1 MTASIFKNV
10 TNSSVVVQWDTVDD
24 AHDTNYTVT
33 WVIAN
38 ESNVTQGSTE
48 QTSYTITGL
57 TLNTVYN
64 INVTSSNKCGQ
75 GEVFTTNV
83 SLSADTSSI
92 GTGISPTIT
101 ARTATTKQT
110 ITTMPT
116 TNPTSIPTGEG
127 SSTTKSL
134 LASVTRPTS
143 TPVVVVVTATSGSV
157 VFPTSTT
164 HFISSKFVYT

>member
-1 MTASIFKNV
+1 MTARIFKNV

-33 WVIAN
+33 WAIAN

-48 QTSYTITGL
+48 QTIYTITGL

-83 SLSADTSSI
+83 SLAADTSSI
-92 GTGISPTIT
+92 GTGIGPIIT
-101 ARTATTKQT
+101 ARTATTKQI

-116 TNPTSIPTGEG
+116 ANPTSIPIGEG

-134 LASVTRPTS
+134 LASVTHPTS
-143 TPVVVVVTATSGSV
+143 TPVVVAVTTTSNSV
-157 VFPTSTT
+157 VFPTPTT
-164 HFISSKFVYT
+164 YFISSKFVYT

>member
-1 MTASIFKNV
+1 MTARIFKNV

-33 WVIAN
+33 WAIAN

-48 QTSYTITGL
+48 QTLYTITGL

-75 GEVFTTNV
+75 GEVFTTNF

-92 GTGISPTIT
+92 GTGISPIIT
-101 ARTATTKQT
+101 ARTATTKQI

-116 TNPTSIPTGEG
+116 ANPTSIPIGEG
-127 SSTTKSL
+127 SSTKSL
-134 LASVTRPTS
+134 LASVTHPTS
-143 TPVVVVVTATSGSV
+143 TPVVVAVTTTSNSV
-157 VFPTSTT
+157 VFPTPTT
-164 HFISSKFVYT
+164 YFISSKFVYT